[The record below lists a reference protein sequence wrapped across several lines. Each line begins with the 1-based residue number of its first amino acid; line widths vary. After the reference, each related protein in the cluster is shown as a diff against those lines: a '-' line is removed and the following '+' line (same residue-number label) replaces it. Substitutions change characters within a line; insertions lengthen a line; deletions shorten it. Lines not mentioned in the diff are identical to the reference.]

1 MELGASHVTGVAEL
15 ALRQG
20 AVTLRPWLS
29 TDADAIVA
37 RIGDPAIVEFLD
49 RIPQPYERRDALD
62 YIRGSREGWQA
73 WTHTNFAI
81 LVEGLEGAVGSVGIQ
96 WTEIAEGVGE
106 IGYWVAAEARGRG
119 VGTTATRLVAEWA
132 FDVEQ
137 RLERLQL
144 RADARNAASNRVAE
158 KAGFTREGV
167 LRSSRRNVRL
177 GRRVD
182 FVMWSLLRAEL
193 DGG

>member
-1 MELGASHVTGVAEL
+1 MELGASNVTGVAEL

-81 LVEGLEGAVGSVGIQ
+81 LVEGLESAVGSVGIQ